1 MKKPKIVGLTMLLG
15 LALTAVLASCGNG
28 DTYSTKSIYC
38 LDTNLKVSKLGE
50 FNLLFKKGSEIPY
63 LSLND
68 CVTFMDANRK
78 DNVDGGNG
86 KVQLNKDGSKYVVSN
101 ERGAKC
107 SIDPKEQTLTY
118 DEYDKFTTMVNGNE
132 NPLTIA
138 PIKKKQKSLKQS
150 ASHYTSGHEVVA
162 DLKKYSKLDIYEHD
176 NKAFL
181 PLSVFNSLLVNT
193 GNYVSLAYNGKDLYV
208 VMSNS
213 LVKDTLGVSILTE
226 LGEKF
231 HEGVETNTVSEE
243 LAEYNYQSICLD
255 FDYNYGL
262 KEKFTSFDQHMTKYG
277 YNKDILSN
285 NAKTIDNNIFLGL
298 SWLGD
303 GHTAIAST
311 SYLYDAGSQ
320 AFESDKANPVAK
332 NLEEQEKAF
341 YKAKKDSGI
350 KDGIEY
356 LNDTAFVT
364 FTNFTAISDE
374 YLYNNETKEKD
385 LTETLLDANTACLFS
400 KLYKDLTTTTY
411 KNTIKNIV
419 VDLSANDGGS
429 ADGLLYALST
439 LLGNVNL
446 NMLNPLS
453 GAQNKQT
460 YQADMNLDGEIDEN
474 DKPLI
479 NDFNIYFLNSQYS
492 FSSANAMP
500 YLAKLNNSKV
510 INLGAK
516 TAGGPCAVRKFVTPI
531 GTMITDSSLNT
542 ICKEV
547 DGKLQNIDD
556 GIKPD
561 YALTEAQMID
571 RNYIVQNIKNWK

>member
-15 LALTAVLASCGNG
+15 LAATAVLASCGNG
-28 DTYSTKSIYC
+28 DTYSTKSIYG
-38 LDTNLKVSKLGE
+38 LDTNLKVEKMGE

-78 DNVDGGNG
+78 TNVTDGTG
-86 KVQLNKDGSKYVVSN
+86 KIQLNKDGSKYVVSN
-101 ERGAKC
+101 EKGAKC

-118 DEYDKFTTMVNGNE
+118 DEYDKFTTFFNSNE
-132 NPLTIA
+132 NPLTIS
-138 PIKKKQKSLKQS
+138 PIGKNQKSLKQS
-150 ASHYTSGHEVVA
+150 ASHYTSGKKVVA
-162 DLKKYSKLDIYEHD
+162 DLKKYSKLDIYEYD

-181 PLSVFNSLLVNT
+181 PLSVFNSLLANT
-193 GNYVSLAYNGKDLYV
+193 GNYVSLTYNGKDLYV
-208 VMSNS
+208 VMSDS
-213 LVKDTLGVSILTE
+213 LAKEKLGVLILTE

-243 LAEYNYQSICLD
+243 MAEYNYQSICLD

-262 KEKFTSFDQHMTKYG
+262 KEKFTSFDQHMSQYG

-285 NAKTIDNNIFLGL
+285 NAKTIDNNIYLGL

-303 GHTAIAST
+303 GHTAIATT
-311 SYLYDAGSQ
+311 SYLYEAGSQ
-320 AFESDKANPVAK
+320 EFESDKANPVTK
-332 NLEEQEKAF
+332 NLEDQEKAF

-356 LNDTAFVT
+356 LNDTAFIT
-364 FTNFTAISDE
+364 FSNFTAISDE
-374 YLYNNETKEKD
+374 YLYNNEAKEKALAD
-385 LTETLLDANTACLFS
+385 GLLAANTACLFS

-460 YQADMNLDGEIDEN
+460 YQADMNLDGVIDEN

-500 YLAKLNNSKV
+500 YLAKLNNNKV

-531 GTMITDSSLNT
+531 GTMITGSSLNT

-561 YALTEAQMID
+561 HALTEAQMLD
-571 RNYIVQNIKNWK
+571 RNYIVQNIKNWR